1 MARAGVPRSGLN
13 EGKHRDMSSPTP
25 KAQPA
30 PRGRLPF
37 GSVMMIGAAWLMF
50 AMVAVFYSMLPLI
63 LLPGLPFLFLGVVSL
78 VTAVTQEAEKTR
90 R

>member
-1 MARAGVPRSGLN
+1 
-13 EGKHRDMSSPTP
+13 MSSPTP

-37 GSVMMIGAAWLMF
+37 GSIVMIAAAWLMF
-50 AMVAVFYSMLPLI
+50 AMVTFFYSMLPLI
-63 LLPGLPFLFLGVVSL
+63 LLPGLPFLFFGVVSL
-78 VTAVTQEAEKTR
+78 VSAVTQEAEKAR

>member
-1 MARAGVPRSGLN
+1 
-13 EGKHRDMSSPTP
+13 
-25 KAQPA
+25 
-30 PRGRLPF
+30 
-37 GSVMMIGAAWLMF
+37 MMIGAAWLMF